1 MPMPWVSIAH
11 FDDVYRARDS
21 AAKILNNKI
30 NSLFVTIFTRTSDVQ
45 NPSGSSQTSCHSSS
59 CGSQT
64 KCRAGESPRRK
75 SSDRTGIYKATSVD
89 RTGPKEHGVSEQLQI
104 PPYAP
109 NREPDPDLIPKLH
122 VLDLRFPCDDIA
134 IVTTAKERSRM
145 TPCAIKFHW

>member
-11 FDDVYRARDS
+11 FDDVYRAKDS
-21 AAKILNNKI
+21 ATQILHNKI
-30 NSLFVTIFTRTSDVQ
+30 NSLFVTIFTRTFDVQ

-64 KCRAGESPRRK
+64 KCRAGKSPRRK
-75 SSDRTGIYKATSVD
+75 SSDKTGIYKATSVD
-89 RTGPKEHGVSEQLQI
+89 GTGPKEHGVSEQLQI

-109 NREPDPDLIPKLH
+109 NREPDPDPIPKLH

-134 IVTTAKERSRM
+134 IVTTAKERSRT